1 MRKLSDV
8 IYIGS
13 FIFIPASVVSPNV
26 LLFMQI
32 FPPAQNFF
40 FNECQQE
47 HQAHLPLLYL

>member
-40 FNECQQE
+40 F
-47 HQAHLPLLYL
+47 